1 MKRKGNIYPKIYDKE
16 NIRYAIKCASRG
28 KTDRENVK
36 KIINNIDYYINQ
48 VYELLLNKTYKPS
61 PYEKKGDN

>member
-28 KTDRENVK
+28 KQ
-36 KIINNIDYYINQ
+36 I
-48 VYELLLNKTYKPS
+48 
-61 PYEKKGDN
+61 EKM